1 MLNVSIK
8 TVREQRTDPSF
19 PVYVCDGVFG
29 ENICYDKTVLSV
41 RYLQDI
47 LEKKNKAI
55 NRYACNSSV
64 LRT

>member
-47 LEKKNKAI
+47 LGKKIRLLIDMRAT
-55 NRYACNSSV
+55 V
-64 LRT
+64 LC